1 MSTTPSNAEQRK
13 EFVTRAVEA
22 AVRIAL
28 ISIMAMWCFQI
39 MRPFVFLL
47 AWGTVIAVAIHP
59 LHVGL
64 SARMGGRQGL
74 SALIMTGIALLVL
87 LLPTVLLFR
96 SLLDGMMSIAEK
108 VRSGALTIPPPPRR
122 LRIDPWSAIG
132 STPCGPWPRTTCR
145 T

>member
-1 MSTTPSNAEQRK
+1 
-13 EFVTRAVEA
+13 VEA

-47 AWGTVIAVAIHP
+47 AWGTVIAVAMHP

-64 SARMGGRQGL
+64 SARIGGRQGL
-74 SALIMTGIALLVL
+74 SALIMTGIALLV
-87 LLPTVLLFR
+87 
-96 SLLDGMMSIAEK
+96 SIAEK

-122 LRIDPWSAIG
+122 LRIGPWSAIG